1 MGDKEKIMS
10 LKNYELG
17 DTLGTGAFG
26 RVKIA
31 KNKKSGEF
39 FVMKIIKKIDILKS
53 KQADHIPNEIKF

>member
-1 MGDKEKIMS
+1 MGDKVKLMS

-31 KNKKSGEF
+31 KNKK
-39 FVMKIIKKIDILKS
+39 MKISI
-53 KQADHIPNEIKF
+53 